1 MQIAPMHNTPTNTK
15 PIIYSTLFVC
25 FFMLILLVLNKGWD
39 KSPSPFRLNY
49 ILQYTV
55 VLESFQELDQLEG
68 ALAASQLIVRLEQP
82 TNAPEPMYSIQVG
95 MNIEVIVVLLRK
107 AFSLIPL
114 TVFPLIVVG
123 IVTLA
128 LEPLYP

>member
-1 MQIAPMHNTPTNTK
+1 MN
-15 PIIYSTLFVC
+15 
-25 FFMLILLVLNKGWD
+25 
-39 KSPSPFRLNY
+39 PSPLDLNH

-55 VLESFQELDQLEG
+55 VPESFQELDQPEG
-68 ALAASQLIVRLEQP
+68 TLATSQLIVRLEQP
-82 TNAPEPMYSIQVG
+82 TNAPEPMYSMQVG
-95 MNIEVIVVLLRK
+95 MNIEVIVVLPRN

-114 TVFPLIVVG
+114 TVLPLIVVG

>member
-1 MQIAPMHNTPTNTK
+1 MN
-15 PIIYSTLFVC
+15 
-25 FFMLILLVLNKGWD
+25 
-39 KSPSPFRLNY
+39 PSPLDLNH

-55 VLESFQELDQLEG
+55 VLESFQELDQPEG
-68 ALAASQLIVRLEQP
+68 ALAASQLIVKLVQP

-95 MNIEVIVVLLRK
+95 MNTEVIVVLLRK

-114 TVFPLIVVG
+114 TVLPLIVVG
-123 IVTLA
+123 IETLV